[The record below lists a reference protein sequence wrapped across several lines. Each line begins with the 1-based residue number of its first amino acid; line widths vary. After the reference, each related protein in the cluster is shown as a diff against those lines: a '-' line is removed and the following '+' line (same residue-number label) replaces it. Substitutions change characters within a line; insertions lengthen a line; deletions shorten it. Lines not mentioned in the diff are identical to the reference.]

1 LSIGSLYGLECSQTI
16 VMFSCCACAELMFS
30 EQETCVVH
38 LHKDVLSTWP
48 LRGCKCFSFQFTHVN
63 CRCRMRLQ
71 SLASQFCKCSNM
83 LSVLKCS
90 EIFSNVLY
98 LPLRLKLGSNP
109 TVQPHSRKGCHG
121 MDPGVDT
128 LLWMQQYLSN
138 IGNTLLTARDQAHVP
153 STPSLITAVLI
164 FALCGNA
171 ALAEYYLISVARRNG
186 HRNQSVHVPHLD
198 LAFIQTLLNVPRIG
212 RSVSRG
218 FHNLSNKYRLQADKF
233 LMNSLLA
240 DYVIQQNLKGVVITA
255 DTAIAQY
262 LKLWCHRP
270 VAEQTRTWLLKLTHK
285 VCTRKRFGRCF
296 RSEWA
301 LQFGALKVKKS
312 LDEEATRRKVC
323 LLVR

>member
-1 LSIGSLYGLECSQTI
+1 MFPCLE
-16 VMFSCCACAELMFS
+16 
-30 EQETCVVH
+30 
-38 LHKDVLSTWP
+38 
-48 LRGCKCFSFQFTHVN
+48 
-63 CRCRMRLQ
+63 
-71 SLASQFCKCSNM
+71 
-83 LSVLKCS
+83 CS
-90 EIFSNVLY
+90 EIFANVLH
-98 LPLRLKLGSNP
+98 LPLRLKFGSNP

-121 MDPGVDT
+121 MEHGVGT
-128 LLWMQQYLSN
+128 LIWMQQYLSN

-186 HRNQSVHVPHLD
+186 HRNQSVHVPRLD
-198 LAFIQTLLNVPRIG
+198 LAFMQTLLNVPRIG

-262 LKLWCHRP
+262 LKLWRHRP

-285 VCTRKRFGRCF
+285 VNTRKRFGRCF

-301 LQFGALKVKKS
+301 LQFGALKVKKA

-323 LLVR
+323 LLLR